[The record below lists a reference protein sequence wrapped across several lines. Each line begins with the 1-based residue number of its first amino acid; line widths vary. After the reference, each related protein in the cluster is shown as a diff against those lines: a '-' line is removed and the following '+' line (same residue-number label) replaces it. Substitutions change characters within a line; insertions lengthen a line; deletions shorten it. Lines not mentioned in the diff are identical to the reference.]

1 MTIIVDYGAGNLS
14 SLQRAFE
21 QIGLDVEISDDKEAI
36 QNASSIILPGVG
48 AFGAAMDELK
58 KRNLIEV
65 LKKKAM
71 EGTPFLG
78 ICLGMQL
85 LYEFSEEEG
94 KYEGIGLLKGTIK
107 KIPETVKVPHMGW
120 NSLTFY
126 KQDPILKNNLNGD
139 YVYFVH
145 SYYAQADDE
154 NLVAYSDYG
163 VKVPAIVNSENIY
176 GMQFHPEKSS
186 DAGLNLLKTFK
197 EMISYES
204 ISSN

>member
-1 MTIIVDYGAGNLS
+1 MLHLYS
-14 SLQRAFE
+14 
-21 QIGLDVEISDDKEAI
+21 
-36 QNASSIILPGVG
+36 
-48 AFGAAMDELK
+48 
-58 KRNLIEV
+58 
-65 LKKKAM
+65 
-71 EGTPFLG
+71 FL
-78 ICLGMQL
+78 
-85 LYEFSEEEG
+85 
-94 KYEGIGLLKGTIK
+94 
-107 KIPETVKVPHMGW
+107 